1 MSTRRSLASV
11 EPRSTRVASGLVS
24 FRLGGGS
31 IAFGSDRI
39 ARRSTAFVVDRSRF
53 VLGVGK
59 TAEMGNQGNQGER
72 VASRRVASRFFR
84 DACVQS
90 VSSDVKFKRVECASG

>member
-1 MSTRRSLASV
+1 LSTRRSLASV

-59 TAEMGNQGNQGER
+59 TAEMGNQGER
-72 VASRRVASRFFR
+72 VASRRVEVFR

>member
-53 VLGVGK
+53 VLGVGE
-59 TAEMGNQGNQGER
+59 TVEMGNQGER
-72 VASRRVASRFFR
+72 VASRRAASRFFR